1 MDNWVKINTALKPMN
16 IKKEAGT
23 DTKKW
28 KELLDKLASVHMQ
41 KIDQKVLTLTALQR
55 RAVQ

>member
-1 MDNWVKINTALKPMN
+1 MN

-55 RAVQ
+55 RAVQELRNYEEATK